1 MASRENRAE
10 ELMALLGD
18 GRGPEPTL
26 RRGAP
31 PSPDLDPPDDALS
44 VSEDNASRYSLAPST
59 DARRGVPRNAVDLAA
74 LKLAAIA

>member
-1 MASRENRAE
+1 MPSRVNRAD

-26 RRGAP
+26 RW
-31 PSPDLDPPDDALS
+31 DDALS

-74 LKLAAIA
+74 LKMAAIA